1 MSKLMR
7 MVVVDYS
14 NENNIEMIP
23 MDLILG
29 ETCLEFNES
38 QIYLN

>member
-1 MSKLMR
+1 MRKLIR
-7 MVVVDYS
+7 MVLVDCS
-14 NENNIEMIP
+14 DDNNIEMIP